1 MTAPRK
7 LKALPPKKKV
17 RKKAM
22 SKTPKFDEA
31 FDFGFSKDLF

>member
-1 MTAPRK
+1 MSKTRK

-22 SKTPKFDEA
+22 SKTRKNGTSNFHQNKI
-31 FDFGFSKDLF
+31 S